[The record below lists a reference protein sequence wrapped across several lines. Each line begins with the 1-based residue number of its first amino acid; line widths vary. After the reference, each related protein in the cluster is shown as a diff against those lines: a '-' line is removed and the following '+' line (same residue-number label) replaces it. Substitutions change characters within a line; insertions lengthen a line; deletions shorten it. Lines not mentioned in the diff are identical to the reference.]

1 MNYELISQIREGGI
15 LYILLLIAITMHE
28 FGHAWF
34 ADKLGDPLPRLQ
46 GRVTVNPLAHID
58 PFGTVILPLLT
69 IAVSIGANFPIVFGW
84 GKPVQVALNDAKNRD
99 KIDLFSTLGGV
110 GMNLV
115 VAAISA
121 VLLAVLARFNLE
133 EFAKVAMLSIFI
145 NCGLFVINMIPVPPL
160 DGGRV
165 LKYFTGMSELTFA
178 YYSRFGTI
186 VLLLIIIIPFT
197 AEILGILIRSLAHLF
212 LLFADLI
219 YSI

>member
-1 MNYELISQIREGGI
+1 
-15 LYILLLIAITMHE
+15 
-28 FGHAWF
+28 
-34 ADKLGDPLPRLQ
+34 
-46 GRVTVNPLAHID
+46 
-58 PFGTVILPLLT
+58 
-69 IAVSIGANFPIVFGW
+69 
-84 GKPVQVALNDAKNRD
+84 
-99 KIDLFSTLGGV
+99 
-110 GMNLV
+110 
-115 VAAISA
+115 
-121 VLLAVLARFNLE
+121 
-133 EFAKVAMLSIFI
+133 
-145 NCGLFVINMIPVPPL
+145 MIPVPPL